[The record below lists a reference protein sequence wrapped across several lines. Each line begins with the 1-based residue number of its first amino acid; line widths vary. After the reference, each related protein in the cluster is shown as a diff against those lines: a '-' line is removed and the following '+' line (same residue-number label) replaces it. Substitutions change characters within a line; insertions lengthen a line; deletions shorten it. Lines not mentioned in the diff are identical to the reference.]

1 MSCSEGGGHL
11 GEVLRMAYWGL
22 LRDYK
27 RWYGEDNVS
36 SRRRRM
42 RVEVNMKRT
51 EGMGGEVV
59 LSVHIL

>member
-1 MSCSEGGGHL
+1 
-11 GEVLRMAYWGL
+11 MAYWGL